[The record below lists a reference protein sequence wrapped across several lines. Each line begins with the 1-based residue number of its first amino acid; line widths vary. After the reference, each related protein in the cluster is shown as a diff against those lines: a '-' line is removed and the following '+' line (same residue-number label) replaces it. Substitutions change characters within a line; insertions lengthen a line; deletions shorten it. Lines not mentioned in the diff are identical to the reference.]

1 MGVGL
6 GLGLGLGLETGV
18 VVVPFLPPRVCTADI
33 LVSPMLYPL
42 SAARRL
48 SSFKDDAADSSCAA
62 LSKLTVVGTL
72 TVPDSRR
79 LPAEPVT
86 NRATRPYSVTG
97 SMPPTAATTPLAYS
111 TLAPLEK
118 SSGEPYAR
126 VAVNS
131 SWKSPAY
138 VRAGG
143 VEVVVGTGV
152 VELVVGAI
160 VVVVL
165 VVGAT
170 VVVVLVVGATVVV
183 VLVVGAIVVVVLVV
197 GATVVVVLVV
207 GATVVVVLV
216 VGTTVVVVLV
226 VGATV
231 VVVLVVGATVVVVL
245 VVGATVVVVVVVG
258 ARTHTVAFSLTYPAS
273 HVHTSVGAS
282 AVTGTRRMTTPDP
295 PAPPVAP
302 DPIEPPPPPP
312 PVPGV
317 PEWCVFV
324 P

>member
-86 NRATRPYSVTG
+86 NRATRPYSVAG

-183 VLVVGAIVVVVLVV
+183 VLVVGA
-197 GATVVVVLVV
+197 
-207 GATVVVVLV
+207 
-216 VGTTVVVVLV
+216 
-226 VGATV
+226 
-231 VVVLVVGATVVVVL
+231 
-245 VVGATVVVVVVVG
+245 TVVVVVVVG
-258 ARTHTVAFSLTYPAS
+258 ARTHAVAFSLTYPAS

-282 AVTGTRRMTTPDP
+282 AVAGTRRMTTPDP
-295 PAPPVAP
+295 PAPPVEP